1 MIRVRTGILIS
12 LLCVAGVGCQNKVQ
26 DENTSLWRQNRELQA
41 RNRQL
46 EAERDARADPNQLTS
61 LQQQLSQRDQQIAD
75 LQNQLRAPQPGA
87 SEPANDSLAGIE
99 VTKDEKAGTVTVNV
113 PGDVLFVS
121 GQAELKESAK
131 ATLNKVASAIKKSY
145 GGKKILVQ
153 GYTDKDPI
161 SRTKDK
167 WTDNLD
173 LSAARARA
181 VATYL
186 ASQGVDTKK
195 VGLQAFGDTSPKTS
209 KEKSRRV
216 EIVVLT
222 RD

>member
-1 MIRVRTGILIS
+1 MSRFRMGILIS
-12 LLCVAGVGCQNKVQ
+12 LLCAGGVGCQNKVQ
-26 DENTSLWRQNRELQA
+26 DENTALWRQNRELQS

-46 EAERDARADPNQLTS
+46 EAERDARVDPSQMTQLQS
-61 LQQQLSQRDQQIAD
+61 QLSQKDQQIAD
-75 LQNQLRAPQPGA
+75 LQNQLRQPQPGA
-87 SEPANDSLAGIE
+87 SAPVNDSLAGIE

-113 PGDVLFVS
+113 PGDVLFPP

-131 ATLNKVASAIKKSY
+131 ATLNKVASAIKKDYS
-145 GGKKILVQ
+145 GKKLLVQ
-153 GYTDKDPI
+153 GYTDRDPI

-167 WTDNLD
+167 WADNLD

-181 VATYL
+181 VAAYL
-186 ASQGVDTKK
+186 SSQGVDMKK
-195 VGLQAFGDTSPKTS
+195 VGLQAYGDTSPKGS
-209 KEKSRRV
+209 KERSRRV

>member
-1 MIRVRTGILIS
+1 MIRLRMGILIS
-12 LLCVAGVGCQNKVQ
+12 LLCIAGVGCQNKVQ
-26 DENTSLWRQNRELQA
+26 DENTALWRQNRELQT

-46 EAERDARADPNQLTS
+46 ESERDARADPTQVTQLQS
-61 LQQQLSQRDQQIAD
+61 QLSQKDQQIAD
-75 LQNQLRAPQPGA
+75 LQNQLRAPQPGNTA
-87 SEPANDSLAGIE
+87 PVNDSLAGIE
-99 VTKDEKAGTVTVNV
+99 VTKDEKAGTVTVNL
-113 PGDVLFVS
+113 PGDVLFLS

-131 ATLNKVASAIKKSY
+131 VTLTKVATAIKKDY
-145 GGKKILVQ
+145 GGKKLLVQ

-167 WTDNLD
+167 WADNLD

-181 VATYL
+181 VAAFLST
-186 ASQGVDTKK
+186 QGVDTKK
-195 VGLQAFGDTSPKTS
+195 VGLQAYGDTVPKSS
-209 KEKSRRV
+209 KDRSRRV

>member
-1 MIRVRTGILIS
+1 MMRFRMS
-12 LLCVAGVGCQNKVQ
+12 LLLALVGLAGMGCQSKLQ
-26 DENTSLWRQNRELQA
+26 DENTALWRQNRELQA
-41 RNRQL
+41 RNRDL
-46 EAERDARADPNQLTS
+46 EAQRDARADPSQVQQLQS
-61 LQQQLSQRDQQIAD
+61 QLSQRDQQISD

-87 SEPANDSLAGIE
+87 SAPTNDSLAGIE
-99 VTKDEKAGTVTVNV
+99 VTRDEKAGTLTVNL
-113 PGDVLFVS
+113 PGDVLFPA

-131 ATLNKVASAIKKSY
+131 VTLNKVASAIKKDY
-145 GGKKILVQ
+145 GSKKLIVQ

-186 ASQGVDTKK
+186 GSQGVDTKK
-195 VGLQAFGDTSPKTS
+195 LGLQAYGDTSPKTS
-209 KEKSRRV
+209 KEQSRRV

>member
-1 MIRVRTGILIS
+1 MKQVGMCMLVG

-26 DENTSLWRQNRELQA
+26 DENTSLWKQNRELQA
-41 RNRQL
+41 RNREL
-46 EAERDARADPNQLTS
+46 EAERDARADPSQVSS
-61 LQQQLSQRDQQIAD
+61 LQQQLSQRDQQISD

-87 SEPANDSLAGIE
+87 SAPTNDSLAGIE
-99 VTKDEKAGTVTVNV
+99 VTKDERAGTLTVNV
-113 PGDVLFVS
+113 PGDVLFPP

-131 ATLNKVASAIKKSY
+131 ATLNKVANAIKKDYS
-145 GGKKILVQ
+145 GKKIIVQ
-153 GYTDKDPI
+153 GYTDRDPI

-186 ASQGVDTKK
+186 GSQGIDTKR
-195 VGLQAFGDTSPKTS
+195 VGLQAYGDTSPRSS

-216 EIVVLT
+216 EIVVST

>member
-1 MIRVRTGILIS
+1 MIRLRTGLLIS

-26 DENTSLWRQNRELQA
+26 DENTALWRQNRELQA
-41 RNRQL
+41 RNREL
-46 EAERDARADPNQLTS
+46 EGERDARVDPSQVTQLQS
-61 LQQQLSQRDQQIAD
+61 QLSQKDQQIAD
-75 LQNQLRAPQPGA
+75 LQSQLRQPTPGNTAPV
-87 SEPANDSLAGIE
+87 SDLAGIE
-99 VTKDEKAGTVTVNV
+99 VTKDEKAGTVTVNL
-113 PGDVLFVS
+113 PGDVLFPS

-131 ATLNKVASAIKKSY
+131 VTLTKVATAIKKDY
-145 GGKKILVQ
+145 GGKKLLVQ

-167 WTDNLD
+167 WADNLD

-181 VATYL
+181 VATFL
-186 ASQGVDTKK
+186 STQGVDTKK
-195 VGLQAFGDTSPKTS
+195 VGLQAYGDTVPKAS
-209 KEKSRRV
+209 KDRSRRV